1 MSDNKKEI
9 IDKKKEIF
17 FSKVKEDRKWY
28 MNNFLKIRNK
38 KGQLVN
44 FHYNSA
50 QEYIDRLINECEREG
65 KLKRFIVLKA
75 RQLGV
80 STFFTGTMFHDTATQ
95 ELKNTLIIAH
105 EDKATQNLF
114 SMQKLYYDELPDFIR
129 PMKRY
134 SNEKSLSFENP
145 TNDGFEKKENPG
157 LRSKITVA
165 TANTIDTGRSA
176 TFHNVHASEV
186 AFFPDAKRTMLA
198 ILQCVPDE
206 MNTMVVLESTANG
219 VGDYFHDMWDK
230 AVKGENEFIPIFLA
244 WFVDPTYTRLFKSD
258 EEKKAFVDNV
268 NVISIDS
275 EGKEVRTYEY
285 MLKEKYNLT
294 YEQLNWRKWCIN
306 NKCGGDEELFRQ
318 EYPSEPEEAFIT
330 SGRPRFNINSLRK
343 YQTLTKKPI
352 RRGYLEEKDGSI
364 MFKDDKNGYISIWK
378 EPKPDTFYCIGAD
391 VAEGLID
398 GDYSCGLVGDEDFEV
413 VANWYG
419 HIDPDLFG
427 NELIKLAMYYNNAYI
442 GVENNNHGLTTLKA
456 IQHKEYWNIYYQKTY
471 DRMTEEITQ
480 KMGWSTNGKTKP
492 MMIDKLA
499 EFLRE
504 MYVGVYWDVL
514 VSEAFTYV
522 IEENGSTN
530 AQQGCHDDTIMAC
543 AILLQLL
550 LEGKGDNYVP
560 EIPFDQTKEFKRMS
574 KNKEVVDSLFEK
586 ESCNAEVAE

>member
-1 MSDNKKEI
+1 MPNNKKEI

-17 FSKVKEDRKWY
+17 FNKVKEDRKWY

-50 QEYIDRLINECEREG
+50 QEYIDNLIDECEREG

-95 ELKNTLIIAH
+95 EFKNTLIIAH

-165 TANTIDTGRSA
+165 TANTLDTGRSA

-206 MNTMVVLESTANG
+206 LNTMVVLESTANG

-244 WFVDPTYTRLFKSD
+244 WFIDPAYTRPFKSK

-268 NVISIDS
+268 NVVSIDS

-352 RRGYLEEKDGSI
+352 KKGYLEEKDGNL

-398 GDYSCGLVGDEDFEV
+398 GDYSCGLVGDEDFEII
-413 VANWYG
+413 ASWYG

-427 NELIKLAMYYNNAYI
+427 DELVKLATYYNNAYI

-456 IQHKEYWNIYYQKTY
+456 IQRREYWNIYYQKTY

-504 MYVGVYWDVL
+504 MYIGIYWDIL

-586 ESCNAEVAE
+586 ENCNVEVAE